1 MNLNNIP
8 KDRQVYELIKK
19 GLDASS
25 LRSKVIANNIA
36 NINTKGY
43 KKYFVSFED
52 TLQKSIDDIE
62 MKTNDERHI
71 KSVPESGEI
80 SIKQDITSSMREDGN
95 NVDIDNEMAN
105 QAANTLMYNALIS
118 QINNRLAN
126 ERYVITG
133 GGR

>member
-1 MNLNNIP
+1 MNLNNVS
-8 KDRQVYELIKK
+8 KDRQVYDLIKK

-43 KKYFVSFED
+43 KKYSVSFED
-52 TLQKSIDDIE
+52 TLNVHMNEIN
-62 MKTNDERHI
+62 MKTTDERHI
-71 KSVPESGEI
+71 NPIPDKGEI
-80 SIKQDITSSMREDGN
+80 SIQQDTASSMREDGN
-95 NVDIDNEMAN
+95 NVDIDSEMAN
-105 QAANTLMYNALIS
+105 QAANTLLYNAMIS
-118 QINNRLAN
+118 QINNRLSN